1 MFIFIFLGAYYIMLK
16 SVREVLISIVALLVL
31 DGIYIYLT
39 HKIFADQIVNV
50 QRVVMTLKP
59 MGALVCYVLLIAG
72 LNYFIIQRNRSIP
85 EAFFLG
91 LVIYGVYDS
100 TNYATLKK
108 WEANVAI
115 MDTLWGGSLFAL
127 TTAITYYLA

>member
-1 MFIFIFLGAYYIMLK
+1 MLK
-16 SVREVLISIVALLVL
+16 SVREVLISIIALLVL

-39 HKIFADQIVNV
+39 HKIFADQIINV

-59 MGALVCYVLLIAG
+59 MGALVCYALLIAG

-108 WEANVAI
+108 WDSSVAI

-127 TTAITYYLA
+127 TTAITYALA

>member
-1 MFIFIFLGAYYIMLK
+1 MLK

-108 WEANVAI
+108 WESSVAI

>member
-1 MFIFIFLGAYYIMLK
+1 MLK
-16 SVREVLISIVALLVL
+16 SVREVLISIFALLVL

-39 HKIFADQIVNV
+39 HKIFADQIINV

-59 MGALVCYVLLIAG
+59 MGAVVCYALLIAG

-91 LVIYGVYDS
+91 SVIYGVYDS

-108 WEANVAI
+108 WESSVAI

>member
-1 MFIFIFLGAYYIMLK
+1 MLK

-59 MGALVCYVLLIAG
+59 MGALVCYILLVAG
-72 LNYFIIQRNRSIP
+72 LNYFIIQKNRSIP

-91 LVIYGVYDS
+91 LVVYGVYDS

>member
-39 HKIFADQIVNV
+39 QKIFADQIVNV

-59 MGALVCYVLLIAG
+59 MGALVCYVLLVAG

-108 WEANVAI
+108 WEPNVAI

>member
-1 MFIFIFLGAYYIMLK
+1 MLK
-16 SVREVLISIVALLVL
+16 SVREVIISTIVLLIL
-31 DGIYIYLT
+31 DGCYIYLT
-39 HKIFADQIVNV
+39 QKLFADQIVNI

-59 MGALVCYVLLIAG
+59 MGAVVCYALLVAG
-72 LNYFIIQRNRSIP
+72 LNYFIIQKNRSIP

-108 WEANVAI
+108 WQPDIAI

>member
-1 MFIFIFLGAYYIMLK
+1 
-16 SVREVLISIVALLVL
+16 
-31 DGIYIYLT
+31 
-39 HKIFADQIVNV
+39 
-50 QRVVMTLKP
+50 
-59 MGALVCYVLLIAG
+59 MGAVVCYALLIAG

-108 WEANVAI
+108 WESSVAI

-127 TTAITYYLA
+127 TTAITYALA

>member
-1 MFIFIFLGAYYIMLK
+1 MLK

-39 HKIFADQIVNV
+39 HKIFADQIVNI

-59 MGALVCYVLLIAG
+59 MGAIVCYALLIAG

-108 WEANVAI
+108 WESSVAI
-115 MDTLWGGSLFAL
+115 MDTLWGASLFAL

>member
-1 MFIFIFLGAYYIMLK
+1 MFIFIFLVAYYIMLK

-59 MGALVCYVLLIAG
+59 MGALVCYLLLIAG

>member
-1 MFIFIFLGAYYIMLK
+1 MLK

-39 HKIFADQIVNV
+39 HKIFADQIVNI

-59 MGALVCYVLLIAG
+59 IGALVCYILLVAG
-72 LNYFIIQRNRSIP
+72 LNYFIIQKNRSIP

>member
-1 MFIFIFLGAYYIMLK
+1 MLK
-16 SVREVLISIVALLVL
+16 AVREIILSTIVLLIL
-31 DGIYIYLT
+31 DAIYISSTY
-39 HKIFADQIVNV
+39 KIFSDQIINI

-59 MGALVCYVLLIAG
+59 MGAVVCYALLVVG
-72 LNYFIIQRNRSIP
+72 LNYFIIQRNRSVA

-91 LVIYGVYDS
+91 VVIYGVYES

-108 WEANVAI
+108 WQPSVAI

>member
-108 WEANVAI
+108 CEANVAI

>member
-1 MFIFIFLGAYYIMLK
+1 MLK

-39 HKIFADQIVNV
+39 HKIFADQIINI

-59 MGALVCYVLLIAG
+59 LGAIVCYALLIAG

-85 EAFFLG
+85 EAFFVG

-108 WEANVAI
+108 WEPSVAI

-127 TTAITYYLA
+127 TTAITYSLA

>member
-1 MFIFIFLGAYYIMLK
+1 MLK

-39 HKIFADQIVNV
+39 QKIFADQIINV

-59 MGALVCYVLLIAG
+59 MGAVVCYALLIAG
-72 LNYFIIQRNRSIP
+72 LNYFIIQRSRSIP
-85 EAFFLG
+85 DAFFLG

-108 WEANVAI
+108 WEASVAI

-127 TTAITYYLA
+127 TTAITYYLAELLV

>member
-16 SVREVLISIVALLVL
+16 SVREVLISIIALLVL

-59 MGALVCYVLLIAG
+59 MGALVCYALLIAG

-91 LVIYGVYDS
+91 LLIYGVYDS

-108 WEANVAI
+108 WEAKVAI

>member
-1 MFIFIFLGAYYIMLK
+1 MLK

-39 HKIFADQIVNV
+39 QKIFADQIVNV

-59 MGALVCYVLLIAG
+59 MGALVCYVLLVAG

-108 WEANVAI
+108 WEPNVAI

>member
-59 MGALVCYVLLIAG
+59 MGALVCYILLIAG

-91 LVIYGVYDS
+91 LLIYGVYDS